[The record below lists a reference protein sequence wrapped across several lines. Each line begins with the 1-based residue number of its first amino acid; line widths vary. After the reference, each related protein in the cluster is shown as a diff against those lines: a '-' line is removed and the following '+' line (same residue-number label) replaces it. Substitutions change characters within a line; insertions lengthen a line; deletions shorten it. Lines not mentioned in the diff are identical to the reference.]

1 MHPIVRLALVMTLTW
16 VLLSGH
22 FDPLLLTLGAAS
34 IALTVWL
41 STRLRTHVH
50 RGQPLFFRPFG
61 LLRYWLWLFVQI
73 FVSNLDVARR
83 VLSPSMPIR
92 PALRKVAAVPD
103 TEIGAAIYANSITL
117 TPGTTAIG
125 FTPEGEVLVHA
136 LHEESFEDLDAGEM
150 ATRVRAVE
158 PDISLTRRRPGRPSA
173 RPGRPPGPPPEPPPE
188 PPPDRAGAAR

>member
-1 MHPIVRLALVMTLTW
+1 MNLTVRLALVMTLTW

-22 FDPLLLTLGAAS
+22 FDPLLLVLGTAS

-41 STRLRTHVH
+41 SMRLRTHLH

-61 LLRYWLWLFVQI
+61 LLRYWTWLLGQI
-73 FVSNLDVARR
+73 FLSNLDVARR
-83 VLSPSMPIR
+83 VLSPAMPIR

-136 LHEESFEDLDAGEM
+136 LHEESFEDLDAGKM
-150 ATRVRAVE
+150 AARVRAVE
-158 PDISLTRRRPGRPSA
+158 PDIRVSGGGRARRRGLVR
-173 RPGRPPGPPPEPPPE
+173 
-188 PPPDRAGAAR
+188 